1 MSKGIPGFKET
12 LDTMYGIMVAKNADY
27 AGTTDPFAN
36 FMQVENLGIST
47 AEKGIL
53 VRITDKL
60 SRISN
65 LLETEAQVKDE
76 AITDTL
82 QDMANYAVILK
93 CLIEE
98 RSKPNPEHIKQIK
111 PLVYIT
117 PDSSTMTDAEYT
129 AKAHKYLDTVDI
141 PAGTV
146 RDTYDSIFTREL
158 GDKVSV
164 MYGKQDNHYVLS
176 CAGGVLSKVVIRDIL
191 EKYDLYGGKRIL
203 IHNVTQQYSI
213 R

>member
-12 LDTMYGIMVAKNADY
+12 LDTMYSIMVAKNADY

-98 RSKPNPEHIKQIK
+98 KGKIPVGPEDTPQIKDIATVDVSRNKDNPEVIDFTVPHHIAHVLVEEAEKKGIK
-111 PLVYIT
+111 LNL
-117 PDSSTMTDAEYT
+117 
-129 AKAHKYLDTVDI
+129 H
-141 PAGTV
+141 
-146 RDTYDSIFTREL
+146 
-158 GDKVSV
+158 
-164 MYGKQDNHYVLS
+164 YG
-176 CAGGVLSKVVIRDIL
+176 
-191 EKYDLYGGKRIL
+191 
-203 IHNVTQQYSI
+203 
-213 R
+213 